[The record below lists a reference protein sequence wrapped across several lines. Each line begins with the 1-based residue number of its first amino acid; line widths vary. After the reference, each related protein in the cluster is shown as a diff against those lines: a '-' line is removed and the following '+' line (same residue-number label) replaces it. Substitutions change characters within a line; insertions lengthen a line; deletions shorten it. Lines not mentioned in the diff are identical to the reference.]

1 MALNAK
7 QQKKRN
13 EYSDTTKAAVMAALL
28 AGQGVE
34 ELSKQYS
41 IPAATLR
48 SWKSKQFNSGGVA
61 TVATQKK
68 EKIGELLIEYLS
80 ASLTTLKAQVEF
92 FKNEEWLEKQDA
104 SAVATLHGVTTDK
117 AIRLLE
123 ALSRAEE
130 PKEEDDEG

>member
-7 QQKKRN
+7 RQKKRN
-13 EYSDTTKAAVMAALL
+13 EYSDSTKAAVMAALL

-34 ELSKQYS
+34 EISRQYS

-48 SWKSKQFNSGGVA
+48 SWKSKQLNSESVV
-61 TVATQKK
+61 TVITRKK
-68 EKIGELLIEYLS
+68 EKIGELLVEYLS

-92 FKNEEWLEKQDA
+92 FKNEEWLKKQDA

-123 ALSRAEE
+123 ALSKAEE
-130 PKEEDDEG
+130 TEEEDDEG